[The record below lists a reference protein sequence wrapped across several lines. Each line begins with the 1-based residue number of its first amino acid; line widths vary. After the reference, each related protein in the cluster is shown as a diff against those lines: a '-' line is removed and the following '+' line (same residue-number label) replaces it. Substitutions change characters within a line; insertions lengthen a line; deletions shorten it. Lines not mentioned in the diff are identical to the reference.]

1 MVSEIMSL
9 GGVCSYL
16 KLTKSTVYKLSQ
28 RGDLPSSRVG
38 RQLRFRKSK
47 IDAWLD
53 TREEQKAK
61 SAKKRIKR

>member
-28 RGDLPSSRVG
+28 RGELPSSRVG

-47 IDAWLD
+47 VDAWLD
-53 TREEQKAK
+53 KREEQKAK
-61 SAKKRIKR
+61 KARRKSR